1 MWSVKYFSEGTG
13 LLWLTLGVLSLLAG
27 LGTAVHFSR
36 MRPYLGNILVS
47 CTLIAISLV
56 FLAFTFDFRVEEA
69 GPAVIPRLYIF
80 LILLL
85 SGVVLMQIFRGKEEA
100 VPQVRQRRLL
110 ASVMATLIAYFL
122 LLPYLGY
129 FLASFLLVAALLH
142 LLAYPKKGW
151 IYVIAAG
158 WVLFS
163 YFAFYKLLYIQ
174 LPLGVFEG
182 LF

>member
-1 MWSVKYFSEGTG
+1 MWSVAYFSEGMG
-13 LLWLTLGVLSLLAG
+13 LLWLTIAVLAVLAG
-27 LGTAVHFSR
+27 LGAAVHFSR

-47 CTLIAISLV
+47 CTLIALSLV
-56 FLAFTFDFRVEEA
+56 FLAFTFEFPQEEA

-85 SGVVLMQIFRGKEEA
+85 SGVVLVQIFRGREKA
-100 VPQVRQRRLL
+100 VPAIGQKRLL
-110 ASVMATLIAYFL
+110 VKVMAALIAYFL
-122 LLPYLGY
+122 ALPFLGY
-129 FLASFLLVAALLH
+129 FLGTFLLVAVLLH
-142 LLAYPKKGW
+142 LLSYPRKGL

-163 YFAFYKLLYIQ
+163 YFAFYKLMYIQ
-174 LPLGVFEG
+174 LPLGLFEG